1 MRQSKSKLKAPS
13 RSGLAGPNA
22 KLIAGS
28 KVGKHFRGLGR
39 EDEDGGVEEDP
50 DEQWLH
56 PKVLQK
62 PSDQLQLS
70 EQELKEEF
78 TRILTANNPH
88 APSNIVR
95 YNFKDR
101 QYKPTSSVDQLAL
114 HFSLDGN
121 MVHKES
127 DEARR
132 QYARQRPA
140 GATSSQMSIGVDV
153 GEDQSEGKPAAAA
166 VDEEPIR
173 SPDDVAA
180 GTGGVVAAS
189 PPHRKKV
196 MNQFNY
202 SNRAT
207 QTYNNPYRDRG
218 VMTEPPPRG
227 TFSAFA
233 TQWGIHDTYVE
244 DLERQEKEKEKKQ
257 PRLSSKDDAKKKKTM
272 TTEFQSDDISRL
284 TKPAKIIERM
294 VNQNI
299 FDDIAQ
305 DFKYWEDASDEF
317 KGVQGTLLPLWR
329 FSSPKTRKLTVTAV
343 AWNPKYSDLMAVGFG
358 SYVFLNQVSGI
369 ILFYSLK
376 NPSYPEF
383 IIETPESGVLCLDI
397 HPEHPTL
404 FAVGFY
410 DGSVAIY
417 DIKQSLESPLYRCDV
432 RSGQHLDPAW
442 EIRWQKND
450 FDDNLNF
457 YSVGADGRVVNWT
470 IVKNE
475 LRYSDALLLKIPSGP
490 TDSGPGGIRVQ
501 RYEHG
506 RCFDFHPTRDDMY
519 IVGTE
524 DGRILQCSKGYSTKY
539 IETFSAHSWVVYAV
553 RWNTYHPKIFAS
565 CSADWKVKV
574 WDRTQT
580 DDPVFTFDL
589 NCSVRD
595 LAWAPFSSTVFA
607 AVTSDGKVHVFDL
620 NLNKYEAICEQKVT
634 RKKKSIATHIAFNP
648 VNPIIIIGDDGGNV
662 TSLKLSPNLRKA
674 LAEKS
679 RSAETEIAKMDKLLS
694 LVREIKADR

>member
-13 RSGLAGPNA
+13 RAGLAAPSG
-22 KLIAGS
+22 KLLTAS
-28 KVGKHFRGLGR
+28 KVGKHFKASAR
-39 EDEDGGVEEDP
+39 EDEDGGHAIEEDP
-50 DEQWLH
+50 DDQWLH

-62 PSDQLQLS
+62 PADQLLLS
-70 EQELKEEF
+70 EQDLKEEF

-127 DEARR
+127 DEAHR
-132 QYARQRPA
+132 QYARQQPPTRE
-140 GATSSQMSIGVDV
+140 TSSQMSIGIEA
-153 GEDQSEGKPAAAA
+153 GGGAEEQSEAKH
-166 VDEEPIR
+166 EEGGGSEETAK
-173 SPDDVAA
+173 SPEESA
-180 GTGGVVAAS
+180 GSGGA
-189 PPHRKKV
+189 KKKL

-207 QTYNNPYRDRG
+207 QTYNNPHRDRG

-227 TFSAFA
+227 TFSGFA

-257 PRLSSKDDAKKKKTM
+257 PRAVSKDDSRKKKAM
-272 TTEFQSDDISRL
+272 STEFQSDDISRL

-305 DFKYWEDASDEF
+305 DFKYWEDTSDEF
-317 KGVQGTLLPLWR
+317 KGGQGTLLPLWR
-329 FSSPKTRKLTVTAV
+329 FSSPKTRKLAVTAV

-358 SYVFLNQVSGI
+358 SYAFLNQVSGMV
-369 ILFYSLK
+369 LCYSLK

-383 IIETPESGVLCLDI
+383 IIETPDRGVLCLDI

-410 DGSVAIY
+410 DGSVAVF
-417 DIKQSLESPLYRCDV
+417 DIKQNLESPLYKCDV
-432 RSGQHLDPAW
+432 RCGQHLDPVW
-442 EIRWQKND
+442 EVRWQKND

-457 YSVGADGRVVNWT
+457 FSVGADGRIVNWT

-475 LRYSDALLLKIPSGP
+475 LRYADALFLKMPSGLS
-490 TDSGPGGIRVQ
+490 DSGPSGIQVQ

-539 IETFSAHSWVVYAV
+539 IETFSAHSWIVYAV

-565 CSADWKVKV
+565 CGADWKVKV
-574 WDRTQT
+574 WDRSQT

-595 LAWAPFSSTVFA
+595 LAWAPFSSTVLA

-620 NLNKYEAICEQKVT
+620 HINKYEAVCEQKVT

-648 VNPIIIIGDDGGNV
+648 INPIIIVGDDSGNL

-674 LAEKS
+674 LADKN